1 MGYVLE
7 VDLETNLGPTEE
19 MYCRIESFTFNKLT
33 AELGFQV
40 TYWLNPN
47 VALKSNRTFVDE
59 DIKNQKGLISSRVIS
74 FEKNKN
80 GDEIILE
87 QFLVVRASKTEE
99 VTIPIYERQL
109 KKKEVPYISFDEE
122 GNEITLYRTI
132 EVEDEV
138 EVGKKKEIKE
148 VIDYGLLK
156 DIYGFMYKKLGEYLS
171 ESFSKDRIKNI

>member
-1 MGYVLE
+1 MGYVLGA
-7 VDLETNLGPTEE
+7 DLETNLGPTDE

-40 TYWLNPN
+40 TYWLNRD
-47 VALKSNRTFVDE
+47 VALKSNRIFVDDE
-59 DIKNQKGLISSRVIS
+59 IKNQRGLISNRVIS
-74 FEKNKN
+74 FERNKN

-87 QFLVVRASKTEE
+87 QFLVFRASTLEE
-99 VTIPIYERQL
+99 INIPIYEKQS
-109 KKKEVPYISFDEE
+109 KTKEIPYISFDEE

-132 EVEDEV
+132 QVEDEV
-138 EVGKKKEIKE
+138 QVGTRRETKE

-171 ESFSKDRIKNI
+171 ESFSNDSIKNI